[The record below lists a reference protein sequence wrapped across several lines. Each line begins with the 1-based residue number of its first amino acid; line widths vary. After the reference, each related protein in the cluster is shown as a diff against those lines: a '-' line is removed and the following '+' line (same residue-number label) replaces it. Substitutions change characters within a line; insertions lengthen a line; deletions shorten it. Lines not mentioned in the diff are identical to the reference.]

1 MQVGI
6 FVPINNNGWLISETA
21 PQYMPSFD
29 LNKTIALSAEKHGLD
44 FLLSMIKLRGF
55 GGKTE
60 FWEYGLESFTLM
72 AGLAAVTERI
82 KIFATCPTLII
93 PPAFAARM
101 CNTID
106 SISHGRFGLNLIT
119 GWQPPEY
126 TQMGLWPG
134 DDHFRDRYTMLD
146 EYAQIL
152 RELWDSGRSDFKGRY
167 YTMDDCLVRPKP
179 EGEMKIICA
188 GSSDAGLAFSAKW
201 ADYAFCLGVGVNTP
215 TAFASNNERLAKAL
229 EKTGRSVSVFVLVMI
244 IAAETDEEAMER
256 WQHLNAGVDIDAI
269 AWLAEQGAKD
279 NVNPDTNVRQ
289 LAAPEGAVN
298 INMGTLVGSY
308 ASVARMLDEMAE
320 VPNTGGVLLTFDDF
334 VVGIEAF
341 GTHIQPLMKSRTHIA
356 TG

>member
-1 MQVGI
+1 MQVGV
-6 FVPINNNGWLISETA
+6 FLPINNNGWLISENA
-21 PQYMPSFD
+21 PQYLPSFD
-29 LNKTIALSAEKHGLD
+29 LNKRIALSAERHGLD

-55 GGKTE
+55 GGKTQ

-72 AGLAAVTERI
+72 SGIAAVTERI
-82 KIFATCPTLII
+82 KVYATCPTLII

-134 DDHFRDRYTMLD
+134 DEHFRNRYQVLD
-146 EYAQIL
+146 EYARIL
-152 RELWDSGRSDFKGRY
+152 RELWETGRSDFQGRFY
-167 YTMDDCLVRPKP
+167 RMDDCLVRPQP

-201 ADYAFCLGVGVNTP
+201 ADYAFCLGKGVNTP
-215 TAFASNNERLAKAL
+215 TAFAFNNERLARFTA
-229 EKTGRSVSVFVLVMI
+229 ETGRDVSVFVLVMI
-244 IAAETDEEAMER
+244 IAAETDEAAMAR
-256 WQHLNAGVDIDAI
+256 WQHINAGIDLDAI
-269 AWLAEQGAKD
+269 AWLADQGAKD
-279 NVNPDTNVRQ
+279 TVNPDTNVRQ

-308 ASVARMLDEMAE
+308 ASIARMLDEMAA

-334 VVGIEAF
+334 VQGVEDF
-341 GTHIQPLMKSRTHIA
+341 GTRIQPLMKSR
-356 TG
+356 

>member
-1 MQVGI
+1 MQVGVFI
-6 FVPINNNGWLISETA
+6 PINNNGWLISENA
-21 PQYMPSFD
+21 PQYLPSFD
-29 LNKTIALSAEKHGLD
+29 LNKAIALKAEEHGLD

-55 GGKTE
+55 GGKTQ

-82 KIFATCPTLII
+82 GIFATCPTLII

-134 DDHFRDRYTMLD
+134 EDHFRNRYRMLD
-146 EYAQIL
+146 EYAHIL
-152 RELWDSGRSDFKGRY
+152 RELWETGRSDFKGEY
-167 YTMDDCLVRPKP
+167 YRMDDCLVRPRP
-179 EGEMKIICA
+179 TGEMKIICA
-188 GSSDAGLAFSAKW
+188 GSSDAGLGFSAKW

-215 TAFASNNERLAKAL
+215 TAFAGNNARLARFTA
-229 EKTGRSVSVFVLVMI
+229 ETGRAVSVFVLVMI
-244 IAAETDEEAMER
+244 IAAETDAEAMAK
-256 WQHLNAGVDIDAI
+256 WQSYNDGIDLEAI
-269 AWLAEQGAKD
+269 GWLADQGAKD
-279 NVNPDTNVRQ
+279 TVNADTNVRQ

-308 ASVARMLDEMAE
+308 ERVAAMLDEMAT

-334 VVGIEAF
+334 LGGVEAF
-341 GTHIQPLMKSRTHIA
+341 GTRIQPLMQSRRP
-356 TG
+356 G

>member
-1 MQVGI
+1 MQVGV
-6 FVPINNNGWLISETA
+6 FVPINNNGWLISENA
-21 PQYMPSFD
+21 PQYLPSFD
-29 LNKTIALSAEKHGLD
+29 LNKEIAQRAEKYGLD

-55 GGKTE
+55 GGKTQ

-72 AGLAAVTERI
+72 AGLAAVTQKI

-101 CNTID
+101 CSTID

-134 DDHFRDRYTMLD
+134 DDHFRNRYKMLD

-152 RELWDSGRSDFKGRY
+152 RELWDSGFSDFKGEY
-167 YTMDDCLVRPKP
+167 YTMDDCRVWPRPQAD
-179 EGEMKIICA
+179 MKIICA
-188 GSSDAGLAFSAKW
+188 GSSDEGLAFSAKW
-201 ADYAFCLGVGVNTP
+201 ADYAFCLGKGVNTP
-215 TAFASNNERLAKAL
+215 TAFAFNNDRLAGAL
-229 EKTGRSVSVFVLVMI
+229 AKTGRDVQVFVLMMV
-244 IAAETDEEAMER
+244 IAAETDEEAMAK
-256 WQHLNAGVDIDAI
+256 WKSYNAGVDVDAI

-279 NVNPDTNVRQ
+279 KVNQDTNVRQ

-308 ASVARMLDEMAE
+308 ASVARMLDEMAQ

-334 VVGIEAF
+334 VQGVEDF
-341 GTHIQPLMKSRTHIA
+341 GTRIQPLMKSRQA
-356 TG
+356 

>member
-279 NVNPDTNVRQ
+279 NVNTDTNVRQ

-341 GTHIQPLMKSRTHIA
+341 GTHIQPLMKSRAHVA

>member
-1 MQVGI
+1 MQVGV
-6 FVPINNNGWLISETA
+6 FLPINNNGWLISENA
-21 PQYMPSFD
+21 PQYLPSFD
-29 LNKTIALSAEKHGLD
+29 LNKRIALSAERHGLD

-55 GGKTE
+55 GGKTQ

-72 AGLAAVTERI
+72 SGIAAVTDRI
-82 KIFATCPTLII
+82 KVYATCPTLII

-134 DDHFRDRYTMLD
+134 DEHFRNRYQVLD
-146 EYAQIL
+146 EYARIL
-152 RELWDSGRSDFKGRY
+152 RELWETGRSDFQGRFY
-167 YTMDDCLVRPKP
+167 RMDECLVRPQP

-201 ADYAFCLGVGVNTP
+201 ADYAFCLGKGVNTP
-215 TAFASNNERLAKAL
+215 TAFAFNNERLARFTA
-229 EKTGRSVSVFVLVMI
+229 ETGRDVSVFVLVMI
-244 IAAETDEEAMER
+244 IAAETDEAAMAR
-256 WQHLNAGVDIDAI
+256 WQHINAGIDLDAI
-269 AWLAEQGAKD
+269 AWLADQGAKD
-279 NVNPDTNVRQ
+279 TVNPDTNVRQ

-308 ASVARMLDEMAE
+308 ASIARMLDEMAA

-334 VVGIEAF
+334 VEGIEDF
-341 GTHIQPLMKSRTHIA
+341 GTRIQPLMKSR
-356 TG
+356 

>member
-134 DDHFRDRYTMLD
+134 DDLFRDRYTMLE

-152 RELWDSGRSDFKGRY
+152 RELWESGRSDFKGRY

-179 EGEMKIICA
+179 EGDMKIICA

-244 IAAETDEEAMER
+244 IAAETDDEARER

-279 NVNPDTNVRQ
+279 TVNTDTNVRQ

-341 GTHIQPLMKSRTHIA
+341 GTHIQPLMKSRAHVA
-356 TG
+356 AG

>member
-1 MQVGI
+1 MQVGV
-6 FVPINNNGWLISETA
+6 FLPINNNGWLISENA
-21 PQYMPSFD
+21 PQYLPSFD
-29 LNKTIALSAEKHGLD
+29 LNKRIALSAERHGLD

-55 GGKTE
+55 GGKTQ

-72 AGLAAVTERI
+72 SGIAAVTDRI
-82 KIFATCPTLII
+82 KVYATCPTLII

-134 DDHFRDRYTMLD
+134 DEHFRNRYQVLD
-146 EYAQIL
+146 EYARIL
-152 RELWDSGRSDFKGRY
+152 RELWETGRSDFQGRFY
-167 YTMDDCLVRPKP
+167 RMDDCLVRPQP

-201 ADYAFCLGVGVNTP
+201 ADYAFCLGKGVNTP
-215 TAFASNNERLAKAL
+215 TAFAFNNERLAKFTA
-229 EKTGRSVSVFVLVMI
+229 ETGRDVSIFVLVMI
-244 IAAETDEEAMER
+244 IAAESDEAAMAR
-256 WQHLNAGVDIDAI
+256 WQHINAGIDLDAI
-269 AWLAEQGAKD
+269 AWLTDQGAKD
-279 NVNPDTNVRQ
+279 TVNPDTNVRQ

-308 ASVARMLDEMAE
+308 ASIARMLDEMAA

-334 VVGIEAF
+334 VQGVEDF
-341 GTHIQPLMKSRTHIA
+341 GTRIQPLMKSR
-356 TG
+356 

>member
-1 MQVGI
+1 MQVGV
-6 FVPINNNGWLISETA
+6 FVPINNNGWLISESA
-21 PQYMPSFD
+21 PQYKPSFD
-29 LNKTIALSAEKHGLD
+29 LNKTIAQSAERHGLD

-72 AGLAAVTERI
+72 AGLAAVTEKI

-134 DDHFRDRYTMLD
+134 EEHFRNRYRMLD
-146 EYAQIL
+146 EYAGIL
-152 RELWDSGRSDFKGRY
+152 RELWDTGSSDFKGDY
-167 YTMDDCLVRPKP
+167 YSMEDCRVWPKP
-179 EGEMKIICA
+179 QGDMKIICA

-215 TAFASNNERLAKAL
+215 TAFASNNSRLAIAL
-229 EKTGRSVSVFVLVMI
+229 ERTGRQVSVFVLVMI
-244 IAAETDEEAMER
+244 IAAETDEEAMAK
-256 WQHLNAGVDIDAI
+256 WKSYNDGVDLDAI
-269 AWLAEQGAKD
+269 AWLADQGAKD
-279 NVNPDTNVRQ
+279 TVNTDTNVRQ

-308 ASVARMLDEMAE
+308 ASIARMLDEMAT

-334 VVGIEAF
+334 IQGVEDF
-341 GTHIQPLMKSRTHIA
+341 GTKIQPLMQCRKQ
-356 TG
+356 G

>member
-1 MQVGI
+1 MQVGV
-6 FVPINNNGWLISETA
+6 FVPINNNGWLISKNA
-21 PQYMPSFD
+21 PQYLPSFD
-29 LNKTIALSAEKHGLD
+29 LNKEIALRAEKHGLD

-55 GGKTE
+55 GGETE

-72 AGLAAVTERI
+72 AGLAAVTEKI
-82 KIFATCPTLII
+82 KIYATCPTLVI

-126 TQMGLWPG
+126 TQMGIWPG
-134 DDHFRDRYTMLD
+134 DEHFRNRYQVLG
-146 EYAQIL
+146 EYARIL
-152 RELWDSGRSDFKGRY
+152 RELWETGVSDYKGSY
-167 YTMDDCLVRPKP
+167 YRMEDCRVRPQP

-188 GSSDAGLAFSAKW
+188 GSSDAGLAFSAEW
-201 ADYAFCLGVGVNTP
+201 ADYAFCLGKGINTP
-215 TAFASNNERLAKAL
+215 KAFAFNNERLAKATAV
-229 EKTGRSVSVFVLVMI
+229 TGRDVSMFVLVMV
-244 IAAETDEEAMER
+244 IADETDEAAMAKWR
-256 WQHLNAGVDIDAI
+256 NYNDGVDMDAI
-269 AWLAEQGAKD
+269 AWLAEQGARD
-279 NVNPDTNVRQ
+279 TVNADTNVRQ

-334 VVGIEAF
+334 VEGVENF
-341 GTHIQPLMKSRTHIA
+341 GTRIQPLMNSRR
-356 TG
+356 G

>member
-1 MQVGI
+1 MQVGV
-6 FVPINNNGWLISETA
+6 FLPINNNGWLISENA
-21 PQYMPSFD
+21 PQYLPSFD
-29 LNKTIALSAEKHGLD
+29 LNKRIALSAERHGLD

-55 GGKTE
+55 GGKTQ

-72 AGLAAVTERI
+72 SGIAAVTDRI
-82 KIFATCPTLII
+82 KVYATCPTLII

-134 DDHFRDRYTMLD
+134 DEHFRNRYQVLD
-146 EYAQIL
+146 EYARIL
-152 RELWDSGRSDFKGRY
+152 RELWETGRSDFQGRFY
-167 YTMDDCLVRPKP
+167 RMDDCLVRPQPK
-179 EGEMKIICA
+179 GEMKIICA

-201 ADYAFCLGVGVNTP
+201 ADYAFCLGKGVNTP
-215 TAFASNNERLAKAL
+215 TAFAFNNERLTRFTA
-229 EKTGRSVSVFVLVMI
+229 ETGRDVSVFVLVMI
-244 IAAETDEEAMER
+244 IAAESDEAAMAR
-256 WQHLNAGVDIDAI
+256 WQHINAGIDLDAI
-269 AWLAEQGAKD
+269 AWLTDQGAKD
-279 NVNPDTNVRQ
+279 TVNPDTNVRQ

-308 ASVARMLDEMAE
+308 ASIARMLDEMAA

-334 VVGIEAF
+334 VQGVEDF
-341 GTHIQPLMKSRTHIA
+341 GTRIQPLMKSR
-356 TG
+356 